1 MGRSDAD
8 REGFAGGVTL
18 MAADDDGRALARG
31 VRDGDGDGDG
41 GRLVRLGAG
50 ADAAGRRAL
59 GRSSPDLPASDVWRP

>member
-8 REGFAGGVTL
+8 REGFADGVTL
-18 MAADDDGRALARG
+18 MADDDGRALARG

-50 ADAAGRRAL
+50 AGAAGRRAL
-59 GRSSPDLPASDVWRP
+59 GRSSPDLPVSDAWRP

>member
-8 REGFAGGVTL
+8 REGFAGAVTL

-31 VRDGDGDGDG
+31 VRDGDGDG

-50 ADAAGRRAL
+50 AGAAGRRAL